1 MRAEIIVDK
10 DNYVI
15 SYGIANENC
24 HMENSILVDID
35 CTEEEFANSFK
46 NYKLVNDELVYD
58 TNKELITN
66 QEEKKHKIRQLRQKE
81 CFSVIDRSQL
91 WYNSL
96 TNEQKAELQEWYEAW
111 LIAPDT
117 LVIPTK
123 PDWL

>member
-1 MRAEIIVDK
+1 MIEVVLTNEGYVSLFNLDVDQT
-10 DNYVI
+10 Y
-15 SYGIANENC
+15 
-24 HMENSILVDID
+24 MQNSILVEDD
-35 CTEEEFANSFK
+35 VDREHF
-46 NYKLVNDELVYD
+46 
-58 TNKELITN
+58 ITN
-66 QEEKKHKIRQLRQKE
+66 SIFYKIIDNHLVFDESKKAKADYQFRINTIRIRRQAE

-123 PDWL
+123 PDWI

>member
-1 MRAEIIVDK
+1 MIEVVLTNEGYVSLFNLDVDQT
-10 DNYVI
+10 Y
-15 SYGIANENC
+15 
-24 HMENSILVDID
+24 MQNSILVEDD
-35 CTEEEFANSFK
+35 VDREHF
-46 NYKLVNDELVYD
+46 
-58 TNKELITN
+58 ITN
-66 QEEKKHKIRQLRQKE
+66 SIFYKIIDNHLVFDESKKAEADHKFRINTIRMRRQSE
-81 CFSVIDRSQL
+81 CFSVVDRSQL

>member
-1 MRAEIIVDK
+1 MIEVVLTNEGYVSLFNLDVDQT
-10 DNYVI
+10 Y
-15 SYGIANENC
+15 
-24 HMENSILVDID
+24 MQNSILVEDD
-35 CTEEEFANSFK
+35 VDREHF
-46 NYKLVNDELVYD
+46 
-58 TNKELITN
+58 ITN
-66 QEEKKHKIRQLRQKE
+66 SMFYKIIDNHLVFDEDKKAKADHKFRINTIRMRRQKE